1 MFVEIRRHFKLNH
14 TNREKKYAE
23 ANTERCGAIDTSND
37 SGKGNEQCEAP
48 GSDFAVVSNA
58 GSLLIG
64 LATYFMKAVCRVE
77 VCER

>member
-48 GSDFAVVSNA
+48 GSDVM
-58 GSLLIG
+58 LTI
-64 LATYFMKAVCRVE
+64 
-77 VCER
+77 